1 VGTAMQLL
9 RAPRKWPKSTCNIYL
24 TLHFLKLRTCVD
36 LAQLRSCSR
45 WQPRPS
51 AQHTACLSSHHH
63 SSQADITSYTL
74 LLELI
79 TRININWVINFN
91 NWQHSYIVLQV
102 HESLGTIL
110 QSKAQV
116 YTLPLLLSQ
125 YSSMYQLRGFLLYQA
140 STPLNS
146 TR

>member
-1 VGTAMQLL
+1 MQLL

-45 WQPRPS
+45 WQPRPPG
-51 AQHTACLSSHHH
+51 QRTACLLS
-63 SSQADITSYTL
+63 SSQQSGRYNFYTL

-116 YTLPLLLSQ
+116 YTLPLLMSQ